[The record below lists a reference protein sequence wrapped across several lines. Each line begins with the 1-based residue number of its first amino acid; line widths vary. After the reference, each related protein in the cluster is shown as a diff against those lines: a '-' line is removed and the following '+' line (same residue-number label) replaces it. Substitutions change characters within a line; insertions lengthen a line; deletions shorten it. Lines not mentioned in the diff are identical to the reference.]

1 MEHDG
6 FDVGEG
12 EWTWGKEGRGEQGRA
27 GKGMAEQD
35 IFLFVLKMKKMPVPG
50 SVVVGVLV
58 LNVFFT
64 VLQVFWCGLLLKET
78 KKMFVGGG
86 EEDEKSE

>member
-1 MEHDG
+1 ME
-6 FDVGEG
+6 
-12 EWTWGKEGRGEQGRA
+12 R
-27 GKGMAEQD
+27 
-35 IFLFVLKMKKMPVPG
+35 FVACVEDEKKLPVPR

-78 KKMFVGGG
+78 KKMFIGGG
-86 EEDEKSE
+86 EEDEKSEDDDKKKKVNSCSYLIKITHV